1 MLFVVLF
8 FELLYCFVAFTN
20 IPAISNLRE
29 RFIMTA
35 LETNSHQWLAERF
48 FPKYMVDEIK
58 MKREYSQTADDM
70 ESERPAPTESTV
82 PPETEEIPTESL
94 TEPTEP
100 DEDAA
105 ETAFYELFWELNRTS
120 FEEYLR
126 EHRASV
132 NEDVSQVLFDCNW
145 KPTELMEQA
154 EYCLQII
161 CLPEENLYLR
171 KAEVLVFDG
180 EAELFR
186 LTVAGQKGGIPDE
199 DR

>member
-1 MLFVVLF
+1 MKSKAPLVLIEQVIMIVVFALTAAIC
-8 FELLYCFVAFTN
+8 LRMFTM
-20 IPAISNLRE
+20 AEVLSVRYE
-29 RFIMTA
+29 ATDRA
-35 LETNSHQWLAERF
+35 VLEAQN
-48 FPKYMVDEIK
+48 
-58 MKREYSQTADDM
+58 
-70 ESERPAPTESTV
+70 
-82 PPETEEIPTESL
+82 
-94 TEPTEP
+94 
-100 DEDAA
+100 AA
-105 ETAFYELFWELNRTS
+105 EAWKAGQT
-120 FEEYLR
+120 EEYLR